1 MRWYLKHAFLLLL
14 YQESA
19 LQLHESNDDVIIAVA
34 TSVHFSNSSIL
45 LNFYREKFG
54 NFSWQ
59 YFAQKGFANFVAI
72 CYRINT
78 TWCPSMIQSLP
89 TTWCRLVLSLSTCYL
104 MHLIPM
110 VQFKHTINDNICY
123 ICYRSVH
130 ALNPWCSS
138 IMYAAYVIDQRCKQH
153 LKLSAIHLR
162 KGNYARKFWAILGKK
177 CCKILTPFFCEKTI
191 LRIRCKSFSNKYNIV
206 SMNDAIDKSHVIYCW
221 ISI

>member
-123 ICYRSVH
+123 ICYRSVPT
-130 ALNPWCSS
+130 LNPWCSS

-153 LKLSAIHLR
+153 LQLYAIHLR
-162 KGNYARKFWAILGKK
+162 KGNYARKTFGQFWGKSVAK
-177 CCKILTPFFCEKTI
+177 FWHLFCEKTI